1 MAGGVGSR
9 LYPIST
15 PEKPKQFLDLLGVG
29 KTLIQLTYERFLAV
43 DPDAHFWVVTSEAY
57 QKYIKEQLPAIPDE
71 QILLEPV
78 ARNTAPCIAYVSWK
92 IAQRYPGARVMVA
105 PSDAYVPDV
114 AAFAVTAKQALA
126 FVKEISPRAS
136 LGRDDNEVVIPSSS
150 SVIPSEAKE
159 SGPIVTI
166 GIRPD
171 HPDTEYGY
179 IDVREALG
187 SVISSSS
194 SVIPSSS
201 SVIPSAAKE
210 SSSVISRSSSVIPS
224 AAKESSSVISSEVEK
239 SPIVKVTAFK
249 EKPTLE
255 VAERY
260 LAEGGYFWNAG
271 IFVYGVETMIA
282 ELRKFAPGIAALMDE
297 LAPSLYTRSEQSALA
312 DIFPRCEKISI
323 DYAVME
329 RSSLVYMAPSNWS
342 WSDLGSFAAIE
353 KVTGCKIVF

>member
-43 DPDAHFWVVTSEAY
+43 DPEAHFWVVTSEAY
-57 QKYIKEQLPAIPDE
+57 YKYIKEQLPAIPDE

-92 IAQRYPGARVMVA
+92 IAQRYPDARVMVA
-105 PSDAYVPDV
+105 PSDAYVPDI
-114 AAFAVTAKQALA
+114 AAFAETAREALN
-126 FVKEISPRAS
+126 FVLPAGSSAMPAHDRAS
-136 LGRDDNEVVIPSSS
+136 G
-150 SVIPSEAKE
+150 A
-159 SGPIVTI
+159 IVTI
-166 GIRPD
+166 GITPD

-179 IDVREALG
+179 IHVAGLD
-187 SVISSSS
+187 
-194 SVIPSSS
+194 PSGHSRPD
-201 SVIPSAAKE
+201 PSGHSRSNRE
-210 SSSVISRSSSVIPS
+210 SS
-224 AAKESSSVISSEVEK
+224 
-239 SPIVKVTAFK
+239 IVKVAEFK
-249 EKPTLE
+249 EKPSLD

-271 IFVYGVETMIA
+271 IFVYGVQTMIS
-282 ELRKFAPGIAALMDE
+282 ELRAFAPSIAALMDE

-329 RSSLVYMAPSNWS
+329 RSSLVYMAPSSWS

-353 KVTGCKIVF
+353 KVTGKKLVF

>member
-15 PEKPKQFLDLLGVG
+15 PEKPKQFWDLLGVG

-43 DPDAHFWVVTSEAY
+43 DPEAHFWVVTSEAY
-57 QKYIKEQLPAIPDE
+57 YKYIKEQLPAIPDE

-92 IAQRYPGARVMVA
+92 IAQRYPDARVMVA

-114 AAFAVTAKQALA
+114 EAFAVTARQALE
-126 FVKEISPRAS
+126 FVLPDPDRAS
-136 LGRDDNEVVIPSSS
+136 G
-150 SVIPSEAKE
+150 A
-159 SGPIVTI
+159 IVTI
-166 GIRPD
+166 GICPD

-179 IDVREALG
+179 IHVA
-187 SVISSSS
+187 
-194 SVIPSSS
+194 
-201 SVIPSAAKE
+201 E
-210 SSSVISRSSSVIPS
+210 SG
-224 AAKESSSVISSEVEK
+224 EG
-239 SPIVKVTAFK
+239 IVKVSEFK
-249 EKPTLE
+249 EKPSLE

-260 LAEGGYFWNAG
+260 LSEGGYFWNAG
-271 IFVYGVETMIA
+271 IFVYGVKTMIS
-282 ELRKFAPGIAALMDE
+282 ELRAFVPSIAALMDE
-297 LAPSLYTRSEQSALA
+297 LAPSLYTWSEQSALA

-329 RSSLVYMAPSNWS
+329 RSSLVYMAPSSWS

-353 KVTGCKIVF
+353 KVTGKKLVF

>member
-43 DPDAHFWVVTSEAY
+43 DPEAHFWVVTSEAY
-57 QKYIKEQLPAIPDE
+57 YKYIKEQLPSIPDE

-92 IAQRYPGARVMVA
+92 IAQRYPDARVMVA

-114 AAFAVTAKQALA
+114 QAFAVTARQALE
-126 FVKEISPRAS
+126 FVLPDPGGDVMPGADRAS
-136 LGRDDNEVVIPSSS
+136 KTPDQVGGDVMPEVGGDVMPEVGGDVMPDSDR
-150 SVIPSEAKE
+150 A
-159 SGPIVTI
+159 SGAIVTI
-166 GIRPD
+166 GITPD
-171 HPDTEYGY
+171 NPCTEYGY
-179 IDVREALG
+179 IHVMPDSDRASKTPG
-187 SVISSSS
+187 RAGGDISK
-194 SVIPSSS
+194 V
-201 SVIPSAAKE
+201 
-210 SSSVISRSSSVIPS
+210 
-224 AAKESSSVISSEVEK
+224 SE
-239 SPIVKVTAFK
+239 FK
-249 EKPTLE
+249 EKPSME

-282 ELRKFAPGIAALMDE
+282 ELRKFAPSIAALMDE

-329 RSSLVYMAPSNWS
+329 RSSLVYMAPSAWS

-353 KVTGCKIVF
+353 KVTGKKII

>member
-29 KTLIQLTYERFLAV
+29 KSLIQLTYERFLAV

-92 IAQRYPGARVMVA
+92 IAERYPDARVMVA

-136 LGRDDNEVVIPSSS
+136 LGRDDSEVVIPS
-150 SVIPSEAKE
+150 EARE

-179 IDVREALG
+179 IDVRAALG

-194 SVIPSSS
+194 SVLSS
-201 SVIPSAAKE
+201 
-210 SSSVISRSSSVIPS
+210 
-224 AAKESSSVISSEVEK
+224 SSSVISSEVEK

-260 LAEGGYFWNAG
+260 LGEGGYFWNAG

-353 KVTGCKIVF
+353 KVTGRKIVF

>member
-43 DPDAHFWVVTSEAY
+43 DPEAHFWVVTSAAY
-57 QKYIKEQLPAIPDE
+57 HKLVREQLPDIPDE

-92 IAQRYPGARVMVA
+92 IARRWPDARVAVA

-114 AAFAVTAKQALA
+114 AAFAATLRSALD
-126 FVKEISPRAS
+126 FVAVGAS
-136 LGRDDNEVVIPSSS
+136 SVQPGAPSVLPDSSS
-150 SVIPSEAKE
+150 AFPDPYRGSTGA
-159 SGPIVTI
+159 IVTV
-166 GIRPD
+166 GITPD

-179 IDVREALG
+179 IHIAGSIPDGHPDSIPDGHPGALPAGHPGFLPDGPSRPDRE
-187 SVISSSS
+187 
-194 SVIPSSS
+194 
-201 SVIPSAAKE
+201 
-210 SSSVISRSSSVIPS
+210 
-224 AAKESSSVISSEVEK
+224 
-239 SPIVKVTAFK
+239 SPILKVSEFK
-249 EKPTLE
+249 EKPSLE

-271 IFVYGVETMIA
+271 IFVYGVQTMIDS
-282 ELRKFAPGIAALMDE
+282 LRAFVPGIADLMDR
-297 LAPSLYTRSEQSALA
+297 LDPSLYTASEQPALEEL
-312 DIFPRCEKISI
+312 FPQCEKISI

-329 RSSLVYMAPSNWS
+329 RSSCVYMAPATWA

-353 KVTGCKIVF
+353 KVTGKKLVF

>member
-194 SVIPSSS
+194 SVIPS
-201 SVIPSAAKE
+201 
-210 SSSVISRSSSVIPS
+210 

-353 KVTGCKIVF
+353 KVTGRKIVF